1 MKATNMPL
9 MGLKVARVFPQEFY
23 SFALLVK
30 NLIQSQA

>member
-9 MGLKVARVFPQEFY
+9 MSLKVARVFPQKFS

-30 NLIQSQA
+30 NLIQTQA